1 MTAAEAEAKYHEAKR
16 KTEEATRKHRASL
29 DALQKLEDE
38 EAYAW
43 SEWQALRRSD
53 EMADRP

>member
-1 MTAAEAEAKYHEAKR
+1 MTAVEAEAKYHEAKR
-16 KTEEATRKHRASL
+16 KAEEATRAHRQSL

-43 SEWQALRRSD
+43 AEWQALRRND
-53 EMADRP
+53 EMADWP